1 MGRKSYEAS
10 PMCKI
15 PLANRHNII
24 ISRNKSYPIHE
35 DATLVSSL
43 EEAFSQAN
51 LLAKEHT
58 RIFLLGGQSV
68 YEKGIPL
75 PECSHVLLTY
85 IYDNSS
91 TPIVCDTF
99 FPPVDAD
106 TYRLAQHTE
115 LEEHT

>member
-1 MGRKSYEAS
+1 M
-10 PMCKI
+10 
-15 PLANRHNII
+15 
-24 ISRNKSYPIHE
+24 
-35 DATLVSSL
+35 SSL
-43 EEAFSQAN
+43 EEAFNQAN

-68 YEKGIPL
+68 YEKGILL

-99 FPPVDAD
+99 FPPVDAN

-115 LEEHT
+115 LEAFLQDNNIPKGRQTYMNFEYEFLLYVRI